1 MSCLGDGF
9 SYFCPVWKEKAY
21 PPPVFLQE
29 SVELLENKGVGAFG
43 NDKEFATV

>member
-9 SYFCPVWKEKAY
+9 SYFCPVLKEKAY
-21 PPPVFLQE
+21 SPPVFLQK
-29 SVELLENKGVGAFG
+29 SVELLETKGVGAFE